1 MNQTYRLLIVLLG
14 LLLLGA
20 LGLLLGAWADRWP
33 RVRYGFIRAGDA
45 AITVA
50 LGFIGLWLV
59 IVVFRAI
66 GWLPPPQ

>member
-1 MNQTYRLLIVLLG
+1 MSQTYRLLIVLLG

-20 LGLLLGAWADRWP
+20 LGLLLGAWSERWP
-33 RVRYGFIRAGDA
+33 RVRFAFLRVGDA

-50 LGFIGLWLV
+50 LGFMGLWLV

-66 GWLPPPQ
+66 GWLPSPN